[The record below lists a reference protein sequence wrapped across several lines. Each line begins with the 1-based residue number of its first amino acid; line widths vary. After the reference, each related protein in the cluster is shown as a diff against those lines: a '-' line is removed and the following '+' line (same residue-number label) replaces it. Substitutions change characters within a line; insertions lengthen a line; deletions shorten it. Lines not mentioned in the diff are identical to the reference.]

1 MTTYTEET
9 KGMMRKFFQ
18 TLTEKDKRRYAAVEA
33 QKLGHGGVSSIANIL
48 GCARSTISMGMS
60 ELEALTAETKETNRI
75 RRPGGGRKS
84 YEETITGI
92 DEAFWSVLEDD
103 IAGDPMDETVR
114 WTHLTPREIKQ
125 GLAEQQDI
133 EVSETVVRQLL
144 SKHNFRRRKAQK
156 KAP

>member
-1 MTTYTEET
+1 MTGYTEET
-9 KGMMRKFFQ
+9 KAIMRKFFQ
-18 TLTEKDKRRYAAVEA
+18 TLSEKDKRRYAAVEA
-33 QKLGHGGVSSIANIL
+33 QKLGHGGIISIAKIL
-48 GCARSTISMGMS
+48 GCARSTISTGMS
-60 ELEALTAETKETNRI
+60 ELATLAQEAKETSRI

-84 YEETITGI
+84 YEETVANI

-103 IAGDPMDETVR
+103 IAGDPMDESVR
-114 WTHLTPREIKQ
+114 WTQLTPTEIKQ

-144 SKHNFRRRKAQK
+144 SKHNFRKRKAQK